1 MAYHTR
7 PVWVY
12 REKINIDFL
21 AQLFFPGLHTCVGT
35 PKKNLG
41 QKPNVKL
48 FRVYTYLWGTFNLG
62 FAKMTKFDTFGH
74 KSPCRWGKKL
84 IKPEYWCDDISS
96 SCKFAAFCFLNFSS
110 WLHFFL
116 ERLSVVM
123 PPSSRTLPVILIEP
137 WLALIKTII
146 LYLSPRYRS
155 WIRDTTAD
163 LFQNCNLT
171 RITIH
176 SERRSLYEKCGLQP
190 S

>member
-1 MAYHTR
+1 MLNCSEYTPICEVLLIWDSQKWQNLTHLVT
-7 PVWVY
+7 
-12 REKINIDFL
+12 N
-21 AQLFFPGLHTCVGT
+21 HHVG
-35 PKKNLG
+35 G
-41 QKPNVKL
+41 
-48 FRVYTYLWGTFNLG
+48 
-62 FAKMTKFDTFGH
+62 A
-74 KSPCRWGKKL
+74 KKL
-84 IKPEYWCDDISS
+84 IKPECWCDDFS
-96 SCKFAAFCFLNFSS
+96 SCQFAAFCFLNFSL
-110 WLHFFL
+110 WFHFFL